1 MTYTI
6 RYIPIKVNADG
17 TKYVG
22 IEKSTIEEAEEVLID
37 MLNRGIP
44 FLSAQ
49 IDEVKTENI
58 FDPEFEYGKTPA
70 SYLTKTHHYNIATV
84 KEI

>member
-17 TKYVG
+17 TKNVG

-49 IDEVKTENI
+49 IDEVKT
-58 FDPEFEYGKTPA
+58 
-70 SYLTKTHHYNIATV
+70 
-84 KEI
+84 

>member
-6 RYIPIKVNADG
+6 RYIPIKVNVDG
-17 TKYVG
+17 TKDVG
-22 IEKSTIEEAEEVLID
+22 LEKYTIEEAEEILID

-49 IDEVKTENI
+49 IDEIKTENI
-58 FDPEFEYGKTPA
+58 FDSEFEYGKTPA
-70 SYLTKTHHYNIATV
+70 SYLTKTHHYNIAKV
-84 KEI
+84 REI

>member
-1 MTYTI
+1 MPYTI

-17 TKYVG
+17 TKNVG
-22 IEKSTIEEAEEVLID
+22 IEKSTIEEAEEILID

-84 KEI
+84 KEV

>member
-17 TKYVG
+17 TKAVG
-22 IEKSTIEEAEEVLID
+22 VEKSTIEEAEEVLID

-49 IDEVKTENI
+49 IDEVKT
-58 FDPEFEYGKTPA
+58 
-70 SYLTKTHHYNIATV
+70 
-84 KEI
+84 

>member
-1 MTYTI
+1 MTYIT

-17 TKYVG
+17 TKAVG
-22 IEKSTIEEAEEVLID
+22 IEKSTIGEAEEILID

>member
-6 RYIPIKVNADG
+6 RYIPIKVNVDG
-17 TKYVG
+17 TKNVG